1 MSSVSSP
8 YSSSVTS
15 SSFSNVPRPP
25 PVTKLFPDWDMDF
38 VRKGMFNMPKIDR
51 NTKYKPSAIG
61 NVFNIR
67 GKQPKTVTGTE
78 FARPISGKRAW
89 LNKLVKL

>member
-1 MSSVSSP
+1 
-8 YSSSVTS
+8 
-15 SSFSNVPRPP
+15 
-25 PVTKLFPDWDMDF
+25 
-38 VRKGMFNMPKIDR
+38 MPNIER

-67 GKQPKTVTGTE
+67 GRQPKTVTGME
-78 FARPISGKRAW
+78 FVRPISGRRAW